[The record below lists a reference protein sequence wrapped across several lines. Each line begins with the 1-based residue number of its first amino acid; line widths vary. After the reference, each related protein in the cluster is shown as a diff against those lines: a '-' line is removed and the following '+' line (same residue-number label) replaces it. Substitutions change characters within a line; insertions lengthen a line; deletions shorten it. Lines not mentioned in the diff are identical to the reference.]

1 MIVRVAFALALALT
15 LAACSQR
22 APKSKSV
29 TKQPGGV
36 LPPAMYRQVLNAVDA
51 GDGDVRI
58 RKLREHVAA
67 NPGDL
72 QARLALADLYSEAGY
87 PELAVE
93 HSRLAAERFPSAPEP
108 YITLARNLRQMGL
121 AREGVRTLERHLAAG
136 RPATPELYSWLGILR
151 DDIQESAAA
160 EQAHRKAVEMA
171 PNRDTFHNNL
181 GYNLLLQGKQEAAV
195 AEFRRALAL
204 NPQSD
209 AARNNLGLALADNP
223 SEALL
228 AWKSGNDPAT
238 AHNNLAAVLIEKGR
252 YSEARKEI
260 ETALGYK
267 RDHPAALKNLKL
279 LADSG
284 VTVTVPAKTQAPRTG
299 FWARFGRL
307 VGDALLGPST
317 RAAGE
322 AGGQRASR

>member
-1 MIVRVAFALALALT
+1 MTVRLAVVAVMGLALVSCAHR
-15 LAACSQR
+15 S
-22 APKSKSV
+22 PKAKHIPR
-29 TKQPGGV
+29 QPGGV
-36 LPPAMYRQVLNAVDA
+36 LPAAMYRQVLNAVDA
-51 GDGDVRI
+51 GDGDIRI
-58 RKLREHVAA
+58 RNLREHVAA
-67 NPGDL
+67 HPEDL
-72 QARLALADLYSEAGY
+72 KARLALADLYAEAGY

-108 YITLARNLRQMGL
+108 VIALARNLRKMGL
-121 AREGVRTLERHLAAG
+121 AREGVAALERHLAAG
-136 RPATPELYSWLGILR
+136 RPSPAELYSWLGILR
-151 DDIQESAAA
+151 DDISESGAA
-160 EQAHRKAVEMA
+160 EQAHRKALELA
-171 PNRDTFHNNL
+171 PDRDTFHNNL
-181 GYNLLLQGKQEAAV
+181 GYNLLLQGKREAAV

-204 NPQSD
+204 NPHSD

-238 AHNNLAAVLIEKGR
+238 AHNNLAAALIEKGR
-252 YSEARKEI
+252 YAEARKEI

-279 LADSG
+279 LAESG
-284 VTVTVPAKTQAPRTG
+284 VTVTVPSKTQQPRTG

-307 VGDALLGPST
+307 VGDALLGPGKP
-317 RAAGE
+317 AAGE